1 MIEDKSVELLDIP
14 FYRYWT
20 TSTNVHQQLRQSL
33 ADALSRHNID
43 LPTYDILA
51 SVYWNPGLTQSEMAD
66 KLFVGRSNL
75 SMLMP
80 ELEKNGL
87 LRREASTRDKRVRR
101 LFLTPDG
108 ETKALLGMDLQL
120 QLVKKVTEVIGDA
133 DSEQIASSMF
143 DLSQY
148 LNQNKIVL

>member
-1 MIEDKSVELLDIP
+1 MIEDKSVELLDLP
-14 FYRYWT
+14 FYQYWT
-20 TSTNVHQQLRQSL
+20 TSSNVHQQLRLSL
-33 ADALSRHNID
+33 ADGLARHKID

-101 LFLTPDG
+101 LFLTQEG

-120 QLVKKVTEVIGDA
+120 QLVKKVTEIIGDSE
-133 DSEQIASSMF
+133 SEQIASSMSN
-143 DLSQY
+143 LSQY
-148 LNQNKIVL
+148 LNQNKIVV

>member
-14 FYRYWT
+14 FYQYLT
-20 TSTNVHQQLRQSL
+20 TSTNVHNRLRQTL
-33 ADALSRHNID
+33 ADGLARHSID

-80 ELEKNGL
+80 ELEENGL
-87 LRREASTRDKRVRR
+87 LRREASATDKRVRR
-101 LFLTPDG
+101 LFLTPEG
-108 ETKALLGMDLQL
+108 ESKALLGMDLQL
-120 QLVKKVTEVIGDA
+120 QLVKKVTEVIGNA
-133 DSEQIASSMF
+133 DSEQIASSMAN
-143 DLSQY
+143 LSQY
-148 LNQNKIVL
+148 LTQNKFVL

>member
-14 FYRYWT
+14 FYQYLT
-20 TSTNVHQQLRQSL
+20 SSTNVHHRLRQTL
-33 ADALSRHNID
+33 ADGLACHKID

-80 ELEKNGL
+80 ELEENGL
-87 LRREASTRDKRVRR
+87 LRREASATDKRVRR
-101 LFLTPDG
+101 LFLTPEG
-108 ETKALLGMDLQL
+108 ETKALVGMDLQL
-120 QLVKKVTEVIGDA
+120 RLVKKVTEIVGDA
-133 DSEQIASSMF
+133 ESEQIASSMANLSRY
-143 DLSQY
+143 LSQ
-148 LNQNKIVL
+148 NKFVL